1 MIEQKEATPEA
12 QPRSEIDTELWQC
25 ENLDTHQMLAKFR

>member
-1 MIEQKEATPEA
+1 MAEQKETTSDG
-12 QPRSEIDTELWQC
+12 QQRSEIDTELWQC